1 MGCVESSEAFFSDHQ
16 CAPDQSA
23 FRNDLFVSLGR
34 VGSQADGGKG
44 AFDDIGGS
52 QVSPVFCRKV
62 EEGEHSIPVS
72 IKGFNCLGELALV
85 SCDELLAELPGICK
99 GVGVGDLNEQ
109 RPSLDLLALMDLV
122 EHVEDLV
129 VPAPLLPGL
138 WPDLIDRGPDAH
150 IAVGDDESMG
160 AQTTIGISL

>member
-16 CAPDQSA
+16 CAPDQGA
-23 FRNDLFVSLGR
+23 CGGDLFVSLGR

-72 IKGFNCLGELALV
+72 IKGFNCLRELALV

-99 GVGVGDLNEQ
+99 GVGV
-109 RPSLDLLALMDLV
+109 S
-122 EHVEDLV
+122 
-129 VPAPLLPGL
+129 
-138 WPDLIDRGPDAH
+138 
-150 IAVGDDESMG
+150 
-160 AQTTIGISL
+160 

>member
-1 MGCVESSEAFFSDHQ
+1 M
-16 CAPDQSA
+16 
-23 FRNDLFVSLGR
+23 
-34 VGSQADGGKG
+34 
-44 AFDDIGGS
+44 
-52 QVSPVFCRKV
+52 FCRKV

-72 IKGFNCLGELALV
+72 IKGFNCLRELALV

-122 EHVEDLV
+122 DHVEDLV

-138 WPDLIDRGPDAH
+138 WPDLIDRGPKTMTTCGRLET
-150 IAVGDDESMG
+150 IIGFLYQSQLCNQ
-160 AQTTIGISL
+160 QTNL